1 MIDLVKLKL
10 CAGDGGD
17 GRISLLRERSRPKG
31 GPDGGDGGRG
41 GSIIVEADKNINTL
55 KHFAGIKEI
64 VAKKGEGGGK
74 NKMHGADADDVVI
87 KVPLGT
93 VIWLEAENNPSNN
106 RRRKYEQ
113 SLADFEFDQ
122 EFVDDKLDKKEEP
135 SDQDHE
141 DDQSNEV
148 TPFRF
153 DVLFHRN
160 DVRFQKFFQEYSGT
174 RVGMRNYELDEIR
187 QVEPEKE
194 QVESKH
200 FTNLDKILDNSS
212 HEANTIKIAELKQ
225 DGESIVLCQ
234 GGLGGRGNRAF
245 RSSVKQTPMEAEYGT
260 FGEKKEIIFELR
272 LLADLGLVGLPNAGK
287 STLLSRFTK
296 ARPKIANYP
305 FTTIEPNLG
314 IMSSVDG
321 KKDLVIADIPGLI
334 EGASQGKGL
343 GDRFLRHIENCQ
355 MLMYVLYLEEEVVF
369 DETIDLKEKAE
380 QLYQQYQLLQNEL
393 EAYQPELLNKLSII
407 TINKADIYPE
417 EFQSY
422 FVDFFSKK
430 NIETMLFSGVTGEG
444 LEKIKDKIFSL
455 QD

>member
-10 CAGDGGD
+10 SAGDGGD
-17 GRISLLRERSRPKG
+17 GRISLLREKSRPKG

-93 VIWLEAENNPSNN
+93 IIWLEAENSPSKN

-113 SLADFEFDQ
+113 SFADFEFDQ
-122 EFVDDKLDKKEEP
+122 EEQENEFLDNQDKEED
-135 SDQDHE
+135 SL
-141 DDQSNEV
+141 
-148 TPFRF
+148 PFRL

-174 RVGMRNYELDEIR
+174 RVGMRNYDQDELN
-187 QVEPEKE
+187 QVESEKE
-194 QVESKH
+194 QAETKH
-200 FTNLDKILDNSS
+200 FSDLDKILDNSGR
-212 HEANTIKIAELKQ
+212 EASTIKIAELKK
-225 DGESIVLCQ
+225 DKERIILCQ

-245 RSSVKQTPMEAEYGT
+245 RSSIKQTPREAEYGT
-260 FGEKKEIIFELR
+260 FGEKKEVIFELR

-355 MLMYVLYLEEEVVF
+355 MLMYVLFLEEETVF
-369 DETIDLKEKAE
+369 DEAIDLAEKAK
-380 QLYQQYQLLQNEL
+380 QLYQQYQLLQSEL
-393 EAYQPELLNKLSII
+393 GAYQPELLEKLSVV

-417 EFQSY
+417 EFSSY
-422 FVDFFSKK
+422 FVDFFAKK
-430 NIETMLFSGVTGEG
+430 GIEAMLFSGVTGEG
-444 LEKIKDKIFSL
+444 LDIIKDKIFSL
-455 QD
+455 KE